1 MSITPDMRDDRNYQD
16 AKDAAKNSVVYNP
29 AKDDFSHNFN
39 NQYSANAS
47 LGFGSNYSNALQP
60 KYSTI
65 RSATFD
71 PNAGKQ
77 AAYDKRKNA
86 YLQQLSHQNKKVNLK
101 DALNYYDKQFET
113 DWTNETNQR
122 KLAFEAN
129 QAEASKN
136 AFWDLARNYEDNLI
150 KDKEQLGYTYNPADN
165 SWAKPAA
172 ANNSGIKPA
181 GNPRNFNESHWLNKA
196 KNAGF
201 NSIDEVRNFQKE
213 YNQFYKNKSGFIPL
227 KEDGLFGNKSASALR
242 QLTNDRRI
250 EAEQKAQATL
260 NDPFAWAK
268 SQGLKGYT
276 ANGRDY
282 YYHPQFGRIFADGKV
297 YNPNTKQLG
306 KFNAGEVTWNQKQFN
321 LDNFSRRFG
330 DGTLI
335 RRNNKRYFR
344 YDPDGAG
351 DYLVGEDGKIY
362 EAGVHGVP
370 GEIVTDATTSRARR
384 ALKDLQN
391 KIQTSYMQQG
401 GKMNNQEEMQKA
413 FMAFL
418 IQDAA
423 QQGMQIQSEQDLQ
436 AYAEQLGEDGLKAKY
451 QEFMQKMQGQTPAAK
466 YGAKLNYLKQLK
478 GECPE
483 GYEVTYFKEGGM
495 FRKGCKICE
504 AKKAILEKGGDVK
517 KKRNAIEEFKKG
529 CKMKK

>member
-1 MSITPDMRDDRNYQD
+1 MADI
-16 AKDAAKNSVVYNP
+16 
-29 AKDDFSHNFN
+29 
-39 NQYSANAS
+39 
-47 LGFGSNYSNALQP
+47 LGKS
-60 KYSTI
+60 
-65 RSATFD
+65 
-71 PNAGKQ
+71 
-77 AAYDKRKNA
+77 
-86 YLQQLSHQNKKVNLK
+86 
-101 DALNYYDKQFET
+101 DALNYDFSLNNLQNINPVSLGLGNNTPILTKPKMVNIPTYSQT
-113 DWTNETNQR
+113 SQPTN
-122 KLAFEAN
+122 KLSAKDE
-129 QAEASKN
+129 
-136 AFWDLARNYEDNLI
+136 FWDLARNYEDNVI

-165 SWAKPAA
+165 SWTKPE
-172 ANNSGIKPA
+172 
-181 GNPRNFNESHWLNKA
+181 GNPRSFNESHWLSRA
-196 KNAGF
+196 KQFGF
-201 NSIDEVRNFQKE
+201 NSIDEVKQWQSKQGLQVDGMFGPKSEQVWNQLNQQVSQGGQK
-213 YNQFYKNKSGFIPL
+213 S
-227 KEDGLFGNKSASALR
+227 S
-242 QLTNDRRI
+242 
-250 EAEQKAQATL
+250 
-260 NDPFAWAK
+260 DPFAWAK

-282 YYHPQFGRIFADGKV
+282 YYHPKFGRIFADGKV
-297 YNPNTKQLG
+297 FNPNTKQLG
-306 KFNAGEVTWNQKQFN
+306 EFNNGEVTWNQKQFN

-335 RRNNKRYFR
+335 RRNNKRFFR

-370 GEIVTDATTSRARR
+370 GEIATDAATGRARR
-384 ALKDLQN
+384 VLKDLQN

-423 QQGMQIQSEQDLQ
+423 EQGMQIQSEQDLQ
-436 AYAEQLGEDGLKAKY
+436 AYAEQLGEEGLKAKY

-504 AKKAILEKGGDVK
+504 AKKAMMQKGGDVK
-517 KKRNAIEEFKKG
+517 GNAIDKFKKERQQ
-529 CKMKK
+529 KKVENKKCGSKLTK